1 MPPSP
6 VKIYVFLELAV
17 SVYVEI
23 KGMVGPLGI
32 TNTDTNM
39 GTT

>member
-17 SVYVEI
+17 SVYVES
-23 KGMVGPLGI
+23 KGMVGPLG
-32 TNTDTNM
+32 TTDTDTNM
-39 GTT
+39 STT